1 MSMSPSPPPD
11 PGRNRRFQ
19 STLDASRR
27 LQARVQASLP
37 AALVQRFIEADL
49 MTQAAS
55 LAFPKR
61 TRSPGLIRLPGF
73 MKADQTSGASRWC
86 SVASTSTV
94 RVSPSAP
101 IR

>member
-37 AALVQRFIEADL
+37 AALVQRFKIGRAH
-49 MTQAAS
+49 
-55 LAFPKR
+55 
-61 TRSPGLIRLPGF
+61 
-73 MKADQTSGASRWC
+73 
-86 SVASTSTV
+86 V
-94 RVSPSAP
+94 
-101 IR
+101 